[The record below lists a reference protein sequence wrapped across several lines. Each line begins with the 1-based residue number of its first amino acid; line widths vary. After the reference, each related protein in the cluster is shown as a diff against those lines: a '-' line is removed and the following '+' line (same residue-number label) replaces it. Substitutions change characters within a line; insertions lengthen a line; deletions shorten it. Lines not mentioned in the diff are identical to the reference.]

1 CPRFTLRQLPLP
13 AKLVVTCFL
22 MAVGLGYSS
31 AMIQLH
37 MQDARSGK
45 PMPTVADVVAK
56 FTGKRWHESAPARQ
70 VSQLE
75 KLIMGPI
82 EGAPFN
88 GTGSMAPIFF
98 HKDAGNFNRLI
109 NGAAPQVKA
118 KIIAE
123 R

>member
-1 CPRFTLRQLPLP
+1 MPERTVGSRIRYPRGKQKPARSHLMPEPTPTPRFTLRALPLP
-13 AKLVVTCFL
+13 AKLVATCFL

-56 FTGKRWHESAPARQ
+56 FTGKRFLLETPPRP

-75 KLIMGPI
+75 KVIMG
-82 EGAPFN
+82 
-88 GTGSMAPIFF
+88 
-98 HKDAGNFNRLI
+98 
-109 NGAAPQVKA
+109 
-118 KIIAE
+118 
-123 R
+123 